1 MAITTLGGLHVEITA
16 GNQDLKTKV
25 KQTSDIL
32 KKGRKSLNDNAAM
45 WAKWGG
51 AVVAASAVAATAIF
65 KNQSQNIKELK
76 NLSFAANTLTQ
87 DFQRGA
93 FGAAK
98 FGVEQEKYGDILKDV
113 NDKIG
118 DFLTTGAGPM
128 VDFFEQVAPKVGV
141 TADSFKNLSG
151 QQAMGLYVKSLEDA
165 NLSQQEMTFHME
177 AIASDSTLLL
187 PLFKDNAKALNE
199 FTAEAKALGLGL
211 TAIDIEKV
219 SQANRELSAVGTLID
234 STLQEATIQ
243 IAPIVTA
250 LAKSFTDSAKEA
262 GGMGETIGNTFDGI
276 IDGVGFVLDAIDGID
291 RIFEAVGK
299 SVALVGLGIT
309 ANMLAIAEA
318 IVNRPVQA
326 VNELIEAFNK
336 IPFMDDIMP
345 VSLTGFGESIKSEL
359 EITKAAIDIGM
370 SDIGEI
376 FNRPMPSEGLKKAVS
391 EARAAADELA
401 KITAEQVAP
410 KQEDETGGSGK
421 VEALSVESAKILEE
435 LQNRFK
441 SEKELENEKYKNE
454 SDALVQSLTAK
465 QITQKEF
472 DSISLALLN
481 EHEQNLKDIKASYN
495 GGVSEE
501 SAKILEE
508 LQNRYT
514 SEKDL
519 LAQKLTDE
527 QVALAENLL
536 AKNITQE
543 EFDLLAQERNQEHQE
558 ALTAIEA
565 QEQAMRAQQVTD
577 SLGAL
582 ATIMSLG
589 GKKTEKAVR
598 DLAIASAI
606 IKGHESAVAAFAAGM
621 SVGGPFAP
629 ATAALYTAAS
639 IVQTGMM
646 IAKLKSGSKT
656 PSRPSGSVPKSGG
669 SSESSTGNGSG
680 NGSGRRFDITLVGS
694 TFNADQVRELMG
706 SISEQFSD
714 GVKFNVG
721 QQ

>member
-32 KKGRKSLNDNAAM
+32 KKGRKTLNDNAAM

-65 KNQSQNIKELK
+65 NSQSKSIDQLAKTADKLGVTTEALTGLRLAAEQTGVETRTMDMALQRMVRRLSEAAAGGGEAKGAIEELGLSAQDLAAQSPDEALK
-76 NLSFAANTLTQ
+76 TIADAMKGVESQSDKVRLAFKFFDSEGVALVNTMNLGSEGLNKFQQ
-87 DFQRGA
+87 DAQALGIAISRVD
-93 FGAAK
+93 AAK
-98 FGVEQEKYGDILKDV
+98 VEQA
-113 NDKIG
+113 NDA
-118 DFLTTGAGPM
+118 L
-128 VDFFEQVAPKVGV
+128 
-141 TADSFKNLSG
+141 N
-151 QQAMGLYVKSLEDA
+151 
-165 NLSQQEMTFHME
+165 
-177 AIASDSTLLL
+177 IAS
-187 PLFKDNAKALNE
+187 
-199 FTAEAKALGLGL
+199 
-211 TAIDIEKV
+211 KV
-219 SQANRELSAVGTLID
+219 VSGA
-234 STLQEATIQ
+234 LQEATIQ

-250 LAKSFTDSAKEA
+250 LAASFSDSAKEA
-262 GGMGETIGNTFDGI
+262 GGMGDAIGDTFDGI
-276 IDGVGFVLDAIDGID
+276 IDSVGFVLDAIDSID

-299 SVALVGLGIT
+299 TVAVVGLGIT

-318 IVNRPVQA
+318 IVNKPVEA
-326 VNELIEAFNK
+326 VNELIAALNML
-336 IPFMDDIMP
+336 PGVDLVP

-359 EITKAAIDIGM
+359 EITKSAIEIGM
-370 SDIGEI
+370 NDIGEI
-376 FNRPMPSEGLKKAVS
+376 FDRPMPSEGLKKAVV
-391 EARAAADELA
+391 EARAVADELA

-410 KQEDETGGSGK
+410 NQEDEAGGGSGK

-454 SDALVQSLTAK
+454 SDALRESLTAK
-465 QITQKEF
+465 QVTQKEF

-481 EHEQNLKDIKASYN
+481 EHEQSLKDIKASYN

-514 SEKDL
+514 SEKEL

-543 EFDLLAQERNQEHQE
+543 EFDLLAQERNKEHQE
-558 ALTAIEA
+558 ALTAIER
-565 QEQAMRAQQVTD
+565 QEQSMRSQQVTD

-598 DLAIASAI
+598 TLAIASAL
-606 IKGHESAVAAFAAGM
+606 IKGHESAVAAYAAGM
-621 SVGGPFAP
+621 SVGGPAAP
-629 ATAALYTAAS
+629 AIAALYTAAS
-639 IVQTGMM
+639 IAQTGMM

-669 SSESSTGNGSG
+669 SSESGTGNGSG
-680 NGSGRRFDITLVGS
+680 SGSGRRFDITLVGS